1 MTNSSSAFNAMKFR
15 LWRRRMSVSS
25 RRMTIKTQVAW
36 PIRFIGVAAV
46 LGLAGAAAMWAY
58 DMGRNLTAPRL
69 DNSREQLIQ
78 QYRQQID
85 QLSTERDH
93 FSAMAN
99 ASESQINMERAAQKQ
114 LAAQSKALENENTA
128 LKEDLA
134 FFETLL
140 PNAIGSQGIAIRRM
154 KVEALSPNQLRYRL
168 LVMQGGRGEQM
179 FAGNLQLVVTVLQ
192 DGKSAMITFPALSAV
207 AEQEKFR
214 LSFKNYQR
222 VEGVLTLP
230 PGASTTMVQAR
241 VLAKGQIRAQQSAN
255 F

>member
-1 MTNSSSAFNAMKFR
+1 MKFR

-58 DMGRNLTAPRL
+58 DTGRSLTGPRH
-69 DNSREQLIQ
+69 DGDRDREQLIV
-78 QYRQQID
+78 QYKQQIS
-85 QLSTERDH
+85 QLSAERDH
-93 FSAMAN
+93 FSALAN
-99 ASESQINMERAAQKQ
+99 ASESRINMERAAQKQ
-114 LAAQSKALENENTA
+114 LAAQAQALENENTA

-154 KVEALSPNQLRYRL
+154 KVEPVANNQIHYRL
-168 LVMQGGRGEQM
+168 LIMQGGRGEQA
-179 FAGNLQLVVTVLQ
+179 FVGDLQLAVTVLQ
-192 DGKSAMITFPALSAV
+192 DGKSAMMTFPASNAF
-207 AEQEKFR
+207 AEQEKFK
-214 LSFKNYQR
+214 LSFKHYQR
-222 VEGVLTLP
+222 IEGVLTLP
-230 PGASTTMVQAR
+230 QGASATMVQAR